1 MEDWK
6 YRAKD
11 KLRDYSAQLNAVA
24 TLPLELKRLESEY
37 TSIKAAN
44 TDVTP
49 VQGGGTTQ
57 EDRALSNIVRRQEI
71 EAMLYR
77 AKKSVAF
84 VEAALARLSEEE
96 RLVLELMYINRQRGA
111 VGRLREELHLED
123 ERSVYKRADKA
134 LKRLTIAC
142 TALRSRKGNLGAL
155 FFEKARIIFKL
166 EI

>member
-6 YRAKD
+6 FKAKD

-134 LKRLTIAC
+134 LNRLTIAMY
-142 TALRSRKGNLGAL
+142 GAT
-155 FFEKARIIFKL
+155 ES
-166 EI
+166 

>member
-6 YRAKD
+6 YKAKD

-24 TLPLELKRLESEY
+24 TLPLEIKRLEAEY
-37 TSIKAAN
+37 PASKAAN
-44 TDVTP
+44 PDVTP

-57 EDRALSNIVRRQEI
+57 ADRALTNIVRRQEI

-134 LKRLTIAC
+134 LKRLTIAMY
-142 TALRSRKGNLGAL
+142 GAT
-155 FFEKARIIFKL
+155 ES
-166 EI
+166 

>member
-96 RLVLELMYINRQRGA
+96 RLVLEI
-111 VGRLREELHLED
+111 GRAH
-123 ERSVYKRADKA
+123 V
-134 LKRLTIAC
+134 
-142 TALRSRKGNLGAL
+142 
-155 FFEKARIIFKL
+155 
-166 EI
+166 

>member
-6 YRAKD
+6 YKAKD

-24 TLPLELKRLESEY
+24 THPVELKRLEAENPKK
-37 TSIKAAN
+37 KAQN
-44 TDVTP
+44 TYFTRGL
-49 VQGGGTTQ
+49 GGGPTL
-57 EDRALSNIVRRQEI
+57 EDRALTNIVRRQEI

-134 LKRLTIAC
+134 LKRLTIAMY
-142 TALRSRKGNLGAL
+142 GAT
-155 FFEKARIIFKL
+155 ES
-166 EI
+166 

>member
-6 YRAKD
+6 YKVKD
-11 KLRDYSAQLNAVA
+11 KLRDYTAQLNAVE
-24 TLPLELKRLESEY
+24 TLPDELRRLESEY
-37 TSIKAAN
+37 ISIKAAN
-44 TDVTP
+44 TDATP

-134 LKRLTIAC
+134 LTHLTIAMY
-142 TALRSRKGNLGAL
+142 GAT
-155 FFEKARIIFKL
+155 ES
-166 EI
+166 

>member
-6 YRAKD
+6 YKAKD

-123 ERSVYKRADKA
+123 ERSVYKRAAKA
-134 LKRLTIAC
+134 LKRLTIAMY
-142 TALRSRKGNLGAL
+142 GAT
-155 FFEKARIIFKL
+155 ES
-166 EI
+166 

>member
-6 YRAKD
+6 YKAKD

-57 EDRALSNIVRRQEI
+57 EDRALTNIVRRQEI

-134 LKRLTIAC
+134 LKRLTI
-142 TALRSRKGNLGAL
+142 TMYGAT
-155 FFEKARIIFKL
+155 ES
-166 EI
+166 